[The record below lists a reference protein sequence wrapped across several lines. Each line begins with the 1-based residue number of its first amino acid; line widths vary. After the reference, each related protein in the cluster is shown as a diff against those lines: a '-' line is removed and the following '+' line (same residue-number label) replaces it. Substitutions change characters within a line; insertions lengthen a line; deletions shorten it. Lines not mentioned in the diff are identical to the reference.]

1 MEAEEVAKEAVE
13 AAAGAAAVA
22 AAAHVVV
29 GGPAARFLV
38 RVEALVVEPSH
49 RMGPA
54 GAGLQLFL
62 LASRSQDASRVGER
76 AIRCM
81 VHSTCFP

>member
-1 MEAEEVAKEAVE
+1 MEAEEVAKEVVE

-22 AAAHVVV
+22 AAAHVVAAV
-29 GGPAARFLV
+29 GGLAARFLV

-54 GAGLQLFL
+54 GAGL
-62 LASRSQDASRVGER
+62 
-76 AIRCM
+76 
-81 VHSTCFP
+81 